1 MAKKGRKIKAFE
13 KTTAFYYVLTEIFW
27 ELLNLVRVS
36 EICRM
41 TFLKKDSIDGDQKVG
56 QIFDL
61 GYKLALLYSIYFFAI
76 LKPKE
81 YN

>member
-1 MAKKGRKIKAFE
+1 
-13 KTTAFYYVLTEIFW
+13 
-27 ELLNLVRVS
+27 
-36 EICRM
+36 M

-61 GYKLALLYSIYFFAI
+61 RYKLALLYSIYFFAI